1 MPNLISPPSPARRS
15 TLLSF
20 ALLSLLPLSAC
31 ASDMRAA
38 PPPVRMSVV
47 DRETGQVLVLVL
59 YQKDGRNFV
68 AGKPGA
74 RYAIRLHNQ
83 TGARVLVVL
92 AVDGVNV
99 ISGHTASWQ
108 QTGYVLS
115 PYGATDI
122 SGWRKSETAVAAFEF
137 AALSDSYAA
146 RTGRPD
152 NVGVMGMAVFFEKP
166 QPVAAQIR
174 VEPNQMDADK
184 PAAADAA
191 SGSVMRREAPAP
203 AAAAAPQK
211 LAEGERLGTAH
222 GQREWS
228 VSRSVNFERLSSS
241 PQSTFEVM
249 YDSYTNLVA
258 AGVIPSNVAQAPWPP
273 RAFPRSANDDQRR
286 FVPDPPAQ

>member
-1 MPNLISPPSPARRS
+1 MPRLFSPPSPARRH
-15 TLLSF
+15 TLLSL
-20 ALLSLLPLSAC
+20 ALLSLLPMAAC
-31 ASDMRAA
+31 ASEMRVA

-47 DRETGQVLVLVL
+47 DRETGQVLAL
-59 YQKDGRNFV
+59 YQKDGRNYV
-68 AGKPGA
+68 AGRPGA

-92 AVDGVNV
+92 SVDGVNV
-99 ISGHTASWQ
+99 VSGQTAAWQ

-115 PYGATDI
+115 PYGTTDI

-174 VEPNQMDADK
+174 VEPNEMDADK
-184 PAAADAA
+184 AAPADAA
-191 SGSVMRREAPAP
+191 SGSVMRRQAPAP

-228 VSRSVNFERLSSS
+228 VSRSVNFERMSSS
-241 PQSTFEVM
+241 PQLTFEVM
-249 YDSYTNLVA
+249 YDSYANLLA
-258 AGVIPSNVAQAPWPP
+258 AGVIPSNVAQAPRPP
-273 RAFPRSANDDQRR
+273 RAFPNSDDRR
-286 FVPDPPAQ
+286 FAPDPPGR

>member
-1 MPNLISPPSPARRS
+1 MELVMHPLSSPPTSNRRS
-15 TLLSF
+15 TLLSL

-31 ASDMRAA
+31 ASEIRAA

-47 DRETGQVLVLVL
+47 DRETGQVLAL
-59 YQKDGRNFV
+59 YQKDGRNYV
-68 AGKPGA
+68 AGRPGA

-99 ISGHTASWQ
+99 ISGQTASWQ

-115 PYGATDI
+115 PYGSTDI

-166 QPVAAQIR
+166 QSAAAQIR
-174 VEPNQMDADK
+174 VAPGEMDADK
-184 PAAADAA
+184 AAAAEA
-191 SGSVMRREAPAP
+191 SPGSVTRRQAPVAAAP
-203 AAAAAPQK
+203 AAAQK
-211 LAEGERLGTAH
+211 LADAERLGTAH

-228 VSRSVNFERLSSS
+228 VSRSVNFERQSGS
-241 PQSTFEVM
+241 PQLTFEVM
-249 YDSYTNLVA
+249 YDSYANLVT
-258 AGVIPSNVAQAPWPP
+258 AGVIPSSVAQAPWPP
-273 RAFPRSANDDQRR
+273 RAFPRSDERR
-286 FVPDPPAQ
+286 YVPDPPAQ